1 MSRKRNNSDTLEA
14 GSDSFLDIVANIV
27 GILIILIVIAGVR
40 MTQAPPSPI
49 KVVESIEEDTPP
61 QPLILPPVPN
71 DRVSIPEISEV
82 KSDSVAKSIPVI
94 ARLGESE
101 EFPLRPD
108 KQLIA
113 ELPQNNSEFD
123 QLQSLLNA
131 EELKNRELSVTVA
144 MKLNQLNQLT
154 KTADL
159 LEQQTRQIDN
169 QISELEN
176 SQKNDQQSF
185 LQLQGQLA
193 RLEEAPTER
202 QTLEHQVVP
211 VTRVVDGKEWHFELR
226 ENRISYIPLD
236 ELIEQVMNRVRQ
248 RLQWIAQYG
257 DYEGVVGPVA
267 GYSVRFLAGPDQRT
281 ITDELTFGRSQ
292 MRISLQKWE
301 LVPSTLNN
309 RETLEQ
315 AQKPGSMFRTELQ
328 RISREDT
335 ITFWV
340 YPDSFELYSSLVRI
354 AQAEGYQIAARPLP
368 LGKLIGGSPQG
379 SRSLGQ

>member
-49 KVVESIEEDTPP
+49 EVVESIEEDTPP

-82 KSDSVAKSIPVI
+82 KSDSVAKSIPII

-108 KQLIA
+108 KQPIA

-131 EELKNRELSVTVA
+131 EELKNRELSVTAA

-185 LQLQGQLA
+185 LQLQGQL
-193 RLEEAPTER
+193 
-202 QTLEHQVVP
+202 
-211 VTRVVDGKEWHFELR
+211 
-226 ENRISYIPLD
+226 
-236 ELIEQVMNRVRQ
+236 
-248 RLQWIAQYG
+248 
-257 DYEGVVGPVA
+257 
-267 GYSVRFLAGPDQRT
+267 
-281 ITDELTFGRSQ
+281 
-292 MRISLQKWE
+292 
-301 LVPSTLNN
+301 
-309 RETLEQ
+309 
-315 AQKPGSMFRTELQ
+315 
-328 RISREDT
+328 
-335 ITFWV
+335 
-340 YPDSFELYSSLVRI
+340 
-354 AQAEGYQIAARPLP
+354 
-368 LGKLIGGSPQG
+368 
-379 SRSLGQ
+379 